1 MINGKAENATE
12 KEQEFLENPE
22 LKPIPEVDGKLSGF
36 VIRNTGNS
44 YLVRT
49 KSGEDILCKAKGN
62 LRLKGIRST
71 SPVVVGDN
79 VLVDLNPDGS
89 AFITDIDDRKNYI
102 VRKASN
108 LSKHSHILAANI
120 DLALLCIT
128 VRFPQ
133 TTTVFIDRFLVTAEA
148 YSVPVCLIFNK
159 TDLYDEEDTEY
170 MDALIHLYS
179 VVGYRCLKT
188 SVVENK
194 GIEEVRSLT
203 NGKITLL
210 AGHSGVGKSSLVN
223 ELQKGAVQKVGKISD
238 YHNKGTH
245 TTTFS
250 EMIELENGGFIIDT
264 PGIKGFGTI
273 DMGVSEISHYFPEI
287 FRFSSNCK
295 YYNCLHI
302 NEPEC
307 AVLKAMEDHYISES
321 RYHSYLNILQ
331 DADGN
336 KYR

>member
-1 MINGKAENATE
+1 MVNGKAINAKIE
-12 KEQEFLENPE
+12 EQGGTENPASHPMHKVE
-22 LKPIPEVDGKLSGF
+22 EKVSGF

-79 VLVDLNPDGS
+79 VLVDVNHDGS
-89 AFITDIDDRKNYI
+89 AFITDIEDRKNYI

-128 VRFPQ
+128 VRYPV

-148 YSVPVCLIFNK
+148 YSVPVCLVFNK
-159 TDLYDEEDTEY
+159 TDLYNDEDTEY
-170 MDALIHLYS
+170 MNALIHLYS

-188 SVVENK
+188 SVEKNE
-194 GIEEVRSLT
+194 GIEEVKTLT

-223 ELQKGAVQKVGKISD
+223 ALQTNAEQKVGKISD

-250 EMIELENGGFIIDT
+250 EMIELKNGGFIIDT

-273 DMGVSEISHYFPEI
+273 DMVTSEISHYFPEI
-287 FRFSSNCK
+287 FRFSNACK

-307 AVLKAMEDHYISES
+307 AVLKALENSYISQS

-331 DADGN
+331 DAEGT